1 MKYSVM
7 QLSAMAGAKGD
18 IFWDLAPW
26 IAYAAGY
33 DLGCIIFVA
42 NITDQE
48 QEYALM
54 AELRNGTTVISEE
67 ALPVFGLTKFTVDP
81 GDFVE
86 LEGALRFGNSNAV
99 LTVKLV
105 DPATSEVI
113 DAVSSMLIDPS
124 SSTSA
129 LPPAWPGTSATT
141 VGTTDWSSMLGFIM
155 PVLMFGMLGMMMIS
169 AFKPRDDKTQQ
180 LRRSE

>member
-1 MKYSVM
+1 MKFSVM
-7 QLSAMAGAKGD
+7 QLGAMAGAKGD
-18 IFWDLAPW
+18 IFWNLASW
-26 IAYAAGY
+26 ISYAAGY
-33 DLGCIIFVA
+33 DLGCTIFVA
-42 NITDQE
+42 NTTDQA
-48 QEYALM
+48 QEYALIVVLSSG
-54 AELRNGTTVISEE
+54 ATVISEE
-67 ALPVFGLTKFTVDP
+67 ALPVFGLSKFTVDP

-86 LEGALRFGNSNAV
+86 LEGALRFSNSNAV

-129 LPPAWPGTSATT
+129 LPPAWPGTQSTAA
-141 VGTTDWSSMLGFIM
+141 GTTDWSSMLGFIM